1 MLLVM
6 KQLIASVLIAVCVVA
21 CTPSTK
27 LTASWKNDQ
36 QIKRTYKVIFVAAM
50 TKNSIMR
57 SSFESDVS
65 AELNKDNVR
74 TLKSIDE
81 FPPQFANDSISK
93 LALMNAVKKDGSEAI
108 LTITLLKK
116 ATESRYV
123 GGNYYPSSF
132 GYYGNFW
139 GYYNYWYPN
148 TYNDG
153 YYVDTEVYYVECNL
167 YDSQTQLLL
176 WSAQTKAY
184 SYQGIGGFSKE
195 FAQIVVAK
203 LKSDKVI

>member
-1 MLLVM
+1 M
-6 KQLIASVLIAVCVVA
+6 KHFVFFSVTIAVVFFSCA
-21 CTPSTK
+21 PSAK
-27 LTASWKNDQ
+27 LTGSWKNDQ
-36 QIKRTYKVIFVAAM
+36 QIKKIYKVVFVAAI

-81 FPPQFANDSISK
+81 FPPQFGNDSVSRT
-93 LALMNAVKKDGSEAI
+93 ALMNAVKKDGSEAI
-108 LTITLLKK
+108 LTITILKK

-123 GGNYYPSSF
+123 GGVYSPGTNF

-139 GYYNYWYPN
+139 GYYNYWYPY

-153 YYVDTEVYYVECNL
+153 YYVDTDVYYLESNL
-167 YDSQTQLLL
+167 YDSQTQMLL
-176 WSAQTKAY
+176 WSVQTKVY
-184 SYQGIGGFSKE
+184 SYQNVADFSKD
-195 FAQIVVAK
+195 FAGIIVHK
-203 LKSDKVI
+203 LKSDQII

>member
-1 MLLVM
+1 M
-6 KQLIASVLIAVCVVA
+6 KQLIAGVLLIIGVLS
-21 CTPSTK
+21 CTPTTK
-27 LTASWKNDQ
+27 LTGSWKNEQ
-36 QIKRTYKVIFVAAM
+36 QIKKAYKVIFVAAI

-57 SSFESDVS
+57 SSFEGDVS

-81 FPPQFANDSISK
+81 FPPQFGNDSVSRT
-93 LALMNAVKKDGSEAI
+93 ALMNAVKKDGSEAI
-108 LTITLLKK
+108 LTITVLKK

-123 GGNYYPSSF
+123 GGGYSPEARF

-153 YYVDTEVYYVECNL
+153 YYVDTEVYYIECNL

-184 SYQGIGGFSKE
+184 SYQGISGFSKE
-195 FAQIVVAK
+195 FAGIIVNK